1 MIGGPGVKLIGANIC
16 GLLLPL
22 PPLGLAMTGAKV
34 LPVIELEAKVKKY
47 KGATVVVKNRWD
59 GQQTI
64 ISKPS

>member
-1 MIGGPGVKLIGANIC
+1 MKLIGGPGEKLIGANVC

-22 PPLGLAMTGAKV
+22 TGAKV
-34 LPVIELEAKVKKY
+34 LPGMELAAKVKKY
-47 KGATVVVKNRWD
+47 SGATVVVKNRGD